1 MAEYKMGLRAAG
13 VPVPKDIVP
22 EPVKPSREMRKIPME
37 RLMSRLGLT
46 KYNVDAPLQDEVVP
60 MKRVKIMLRQHIGAP
75 AQLAVKTGDVVTR
88 GQVIANPANGLSVAI
103 HASIDGRVIEANEN
117 YVMIDNN

>member
-1 MAEYKMGLRAAG
+1 
-13 VPVPKDIVP
+13 
-22 EPVKPSREMRKIPME
+22 
-37 RLMSRLGLT
+37 
-46 KYNVDAPLQDEVVP
+46 

-103 HASIDGRVIEANEN
+103 HASIDGRVMEAK
-117 YVMIDNN
+117 